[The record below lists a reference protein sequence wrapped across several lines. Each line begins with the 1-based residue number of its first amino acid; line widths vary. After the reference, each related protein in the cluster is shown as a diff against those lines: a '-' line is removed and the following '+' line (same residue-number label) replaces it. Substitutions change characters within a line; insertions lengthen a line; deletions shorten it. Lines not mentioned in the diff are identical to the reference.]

1 MYDVR
6 YDFVLPVMF
15 TYFFTWLQS
24 NCRRDLKSLVT
35 MNRSTNNNTD
45 NNVEFEDNQVE
56 LGNDTSLDLPSVERR
71 TFQELVYCTVNIVQ
85 MVWFALI

>member
-1 MYDVR
+1 
-6 YDFVLPVMF
+6 
-15 TYFFTWLQS
+15 
-24 NCRRDLKSLVT
+24 